1 MLTLLISLLL
11 VSSLVSNQAYADA
24 SKDRQECAPQLVGL
38 ATCLPYVGN
47 KAKAP
52 TPDCCSGLKQVLD
65 KDKKCLC
72 VIVRDRNDPNVGLD
86 INVTLALGLP
96 DVCHAPAN
104 VSKCPEL
111 LQMDPKSSE
120 AQVFYQQSNKS
131 TTAGNI
137 SSASSPASSAQGSS
151 ISPITQGPTSNGG
164 HRSVQLR
171 WFHIGVHL
179 AMFLSIVLCYFG
191 RSLLI

>member
-1 MLTLLISLLL
+1 MVTFLISLLL
-11 VSSLVSNQAYADA
+11 VSRLVSNQAYADA

-131 TTAGNI
+131 TTA
-137 SSASSPASSAQGSS
+137 AQGSS
-151 ISPITQGPTSNGG
+151 ISPIAQGPTSNGG
-164 HRSVQLR
+164 HQSVQLR